1 MKTLVFEGIGIPHT
15 VPNEIDN
22 CRIRTCFLDNNQKP
36 VFLELEGWGTNKS
49 GTRLKIEY
57 HKRKRV
63 NAGFV
68 GSAFYISED
77 QPGQDLPVIRDVV
90 TSSGYKFSKFSERI
104 DCSNWFTFRYT
115 EAGIIKFINDV
126 FEVQFDAIKIVNEG
140 YRVINYDHKKQCTSY
155 NLGDMYE
162 T

>member
-1 MKTLVFEGIGIPHT
+1 MKTLVFEGMGNPHT

-22 CRIRTCFLDNNQKP
+22 CRIRTCFLDNDQKP
-36 VFLELEGWGTNKS
+36 VFLELEGWGANKS

-57 HKRKRV
+57 HEKKRV

-77 QPGQDLPVIRDVV
+77 QPGQDLPVIRNVI
-90 TSSGYKFSKFSERI
+90 TSSGYKFSNRI
-104 DCSNWFTFRYT
+104 DHSNWVTFRYT
-115 EAGIIKFINDV
+115 EDGIKKFINEI
-126 FEVQFDAIKIVNEG
+126 FKIQFDAVKVVNEG

>member
-1 MKTLVFEGIGIPHT
+1 MRTLVFEGMGLPHT
-15 VPNEIDN
+15 IPNNIDN

-36 VFLELEGWGTNKS
+36 VFLELEGWGANKS

-57 HKRKRV
+57 YKRKRV

-77 QPGQDLPVIRDVV
+77 QPGQDLPVIRDVI
-90 TSSGYKFSKFSERI
+90 TSSGYKFSDRI
-104 DCSNWFTFRYT
+104 DHSNWVTFRYT
-115 EAGIIKFINDV
+115 EDGIKKFINEI
-126 FEVQFDAIKIVNEG
+126 FKVQFDAVRVVNEG
-140 YRVINYDHKKQCTSY
+140 YRVINYDHQKRCTSY